1 MAKQV
6 DIAQKYK
13 KLTDIEHVLLRPGMY
28 IGSTQ
33 PHTAVTWAYDEAESK
48 MIKRELTWNPGLQ
61 KLFDEVISNS
71 VDESKRTGS
80 KLDVIKV
87 EVDRSTGEISVYDNG
102 GIPVQLHPEHNMYVP
117 TMVFAEL
124 KAGSNFNDD
133 DERTWVGTN
142 GVGASLV
149 NIFSKKFLVETCDG
163 VNFFKQEF
171 LDNNHVRKEPKIRES
186 DKNHTKITF
195 LPDYERLGCTLD
207 DDNYAKLVK
216 RVVDVAACNPTLK
229 VYLNGNRIQLK
240 TFKDYVSLYTS
251 ELEYEEL
258 ECGWRLAVA
267 PSDDGFQHVS
277 FVNGSETIVGGSHVE
292 HVATDIVEN
301 LRTFFKKKHKVDVK
315 PADIKGHLLLFLDST
330 IVNPKYDSQTKEK
343 LISELAKDVR
353 AQASVSEKFI
363 KRLTQSPIIQS
374 VLDWVNAKAQAQ
386 QLAELRKLNKEADK
400 TDPRRVEKFS
410 DASEK
415 RDRHKC
421 ILFLTEGDSSAKSVQ
436 AGRGKNPFIGSFP
449 LRGKPL
455 NVRDIDTK
463 KILEN
468 EEIKKI
474 LTITGLKLGEKVVSV
489 GSLRF
494 GKIVATCDADLDGAH
509 ITGLLTNLFFT
520 FWPELFE
527 LGVIH
532 YFRTP
537 LIKIWTEGKKKEEH
551 WFYTEAEY
559 VQWQEKNEN
568 VKHKMRWYK
577 GLGTSTAKEFGEYLQ
592 NMDKHLVQLTVQDM
606 KDGDAVDLAFNKNR
620 ADDRKEWV
628 ALT

>member
-33 PHTAVTWAYDEAESK
+33 PHTAVTWAYDEVDAK
-48 MIKRELTWNPGLQ
+48 MIKKELTWNPGLQ

-80 KLDVIKV
+80 KLDLIKV
-87 EVDRSTGEISVYDNG
+87 EVDRATGEISVYDNG

-149 NIFSKKFLVETCDG
+149 NIFSKKFIVETCDG
-163 VNFFKQEF
+163 VKAFKQEF

-195 LPDYERLGCTLD
+195 LPDYDRLGCTLD
-207 DDNYAKLVK
+207 EDNYAKLVK

-251 ELEYEEL
+251 QLEYEEL
-258 ECGWRLAVA
+258 ECGWRLAIA

-292 HVATDIVEN
+292 HVAADIVEN

-343 LISELAKDVR
+343 LISELSKDVR

-410 DASEK
+410 DAAEK

-436 AGRGKNPFIGSFP
+436 AGRGKNPLIGSFP

-463 KILEN
+463 RILEN

-509 ITGLLTNLFFT
+509 ITGLLTNVFFT

-532 YFRTP
+532 YFKTP

-551 WFYTEAEY
+551 WFYTESEY
-559 VQWQEKNEN
+559 LDWQEKNEN

-592 NMDKHLVQLTVQDM
+592 NMDKHLVQLTVEDI

>member
-1 MAKQV
+1 
-6 DIAQKYK
+6 
-13 KLTDIEHVLLRPGMY
+13 
-28 IGSTQ
+28 
-33 PHTAVTWAYDEAESK
+33 
-48 MIKRELTWNPGLQ
+48 
-61 KLFDEVISNS
+61 
-71 VDESKRTGS
+71 
-80 KLDVIKV
+80 
-87 EVDRSTGEISVYDNG
+87 
-102 GIPVQLHPEHNMYVP
+102 
-117 TMVFAEL
+117 
-124 KAGSNFNDD
+124 
-133 DERTWVGTN
+133 
-142 GVGASLV
+142 
-149 NIFSKKFLVETCDG
+149 
-163 VNFFKQEF
+163 
-171 LDNNHVRKEPKIRES
+171 
-186 DKNHTKITF
+186 
-195 LPDYERLGCTLD
+195 
-207 DDNYAKLVK
+207 
-216 RVVDVAACNPTLK
+216 
-229 VYLNGNRIQLK
+229 
-240 TFKDYVSLYTS
+240 
-251 ELEYEEL
+251 
-258 ECGWRLAVA
+258 
-267 PSDDGFQHVS
+267 
-277 FVNGSETIVGGSHVE
+277 VNGSETIVGGSHVE

-577 GLGTSTAKEFGEYLQ
+577 GLGTSTAKEFGEYLE

>member
-33 PHTAVTWAYDEAESK
+33 PHTAVTWAYDEADAK
-48 MIKRELTWNPGLQ
+48 MIKKELTWNPGLQ

-71 VDESKRTGS
+71 VDESKRAGS
-80 KLDVIKV
+80 KLDVVKV
-87 EVDRSTGEISVYDNG
+87 EVDRQTGEISVYDNG

-149 NIFSKKFLVETCDG
+149 NIFSKKFVVETCDG
-163 VNFFKQEF
+163 IKAFKQEF

-258 ECGWRLAVA
+258 ECGWRLAIA

-343 LISELAKDVR
+343 LISELPKEVR

-410 DASEK
+410 DAAEK

-436 AGRGKNPFIGSFP
+436 AGRGKNPLIGSFP

-463 KILEN
+463 RILEN

-532 YFRTP
+532 YFKTP

-559 VQWQEKNEN
+559 VEWQEKNEN

-592 NMDKHLVQLTVQDM
+592 NMDKHLVQLTVEDM

>member
-1 MAKQV
+1 
-6 DIAQKYK
+6 
-13 KLTDIEHVLLRPGMY
+13 
-28 IGSTQ
+28 
-33 PHTAVTWAYDEAESK
+33 
-48 MIKRELTWNPGLQ
+48 LQ

-87 EVDRSTGEISVYDNG
+87 EVDRATGEISVYDNG

-577 GLGTSTAKEFGEYLQ
+577 GLGTSTAKEFGEYLE

>member
-33 PHTAVTWAYDEAESK
+33 PHTAVTWAYDEAETK

-87 EVDRSTGEISVYDNG
+87 EVDRATGEISVYDNG

-577 GLGTSTAKEFGEYLQ
+577 GLGTSTAKEFGEYLE

>member
-577 GLGTSTAKEFGEYLQ
+577 GLGTSTAKEFGEYLE